1 VLTRDLNEPMG
12 IFALQHMLPK
22 RIRLK
27 LIYGSHKKVIEVAS
41 SLGGRWHGASRSLI
55 ILNPPTL
62 SQVAANLYNQG
73 WWLQAPHPLLATNL
87 KTNPWE
93 QIGLEIGASLIG
105 ASVGGAL
112 GQSFGF
118 FIAGPPGAATGSF
131 LGLVIGAVAATESLD
146 NFQRKSDLNTE
157 LNSAKTRVSSRL
169 ASRLGEEA
177 GAMAGLRIG
186 GLLAGPLGAS
196 AGALIGTLLLGQ
208 IGEDAALHRSEQWRT
223 PLQWLTQTG
232 RSAAG
237 EAASQNLFGLLGGA
251 ILQNPGRKAGEKL
264 GLYLGRRINWQNFKP
279 LTN

>member
-1 VLTRDLNEPMG
+1 
-12 IFALQHMLPK
+12 
-22 RIRLK
+22 
-27 LIYGSHKKVIEVAS
+27 
-41 SLGGRWHGASRSLI
+41 
-55 ILNPPTL
+55 
-62 SQVAANLYNQG
+62 
-73 WWLQAPHPLLATNL
+73 
-87 KTNPWE
+87 
-93 QIGLEIGASLIG
+93 
-105 ASVGGAL
+105 
-112 GQSFGF
+112 
-118 FIAGPPGAATGSF
+118 
-131 LGLVIGAVAATESLD
+131 VIGAVAATESLD

-264 GLYLGRRINWQNFKP
+264 GLYLGRRINWQNLKP
-279 LTN
+279 LTD

>member
-1 VLTRDLNEPMG
+1 
-12 IFALQHMLPK
+12 MLPK

-27 LIYGSHKKVIEVAS
+27 LIHGSYKNVIEVAS
-41 SLGGRWHGASRSLI
+41 SLGGHWHGASRSLI
-55 ILNPPTL
+55 VLNPPTL
-62 SQVAANLYNQG
+62 SQVSANLYNQG
-73 WWLQAPHPLLATNL
+73 WWLQAPHPLLVANP

-157 LNSAKTRVSSRL
+157 LNSAKTRVSSR
-169 ASRLGEEA
+169 
-177 GAMAGLRIG
+177 G
-186 GLLAGPLGAS
+186 GLIAGPLGAS
-196 AGALIGTLLLGQ
+196 TGALIGTLLLGQ
-208 IGEDAALHRSEQWRT
+208 IGEDAALHRSEQWRN

-264 GLYLGRRINWQNFKP
+264 GLYLGRRINWQNLKP